1 MFTNLSTLN
10 TLFVFKNHL
19 SCREEAAAY
28 ILEPV
33 EADSRRGLKRS
44 WQGTPID
51 DGEEGTSSGARQKTP
66 STNKGML
73 STWFNVEV

>member
-1 MFTNLSTLN
+1 MFMNLRTLN
-10 TLFVFKNHL
+10 ILIVCKNHL

-66 STNKGML
+66 STNKGKL
-73 STWFNVEV
+73 NTCVNVEL